1 VSERSFETIY
11 FDKPGPANTERTL
24 EIVAKKASESGISTI
39 LVASTT
45 GETGL
50 KALEKIQGKNVVV
63 VTHSTG
69 FKEPNLQEL
78 REENRVAIESR
89 GGKILTCMHA
99 FGGPNRAIRIKL
111 GTYALD
117 EIVAYV
123 LRTLGQGFKV
133 CVEISLMAADA
144 GLVKV
149 GEPCIAVGGTGRG
162 ADTAVVLSPA
172 NAQNFLDIKIHE
184 ILCKPYLG

>member
-1 VSERSFETIY
+1 VSERSFETVY
-11 FDKPGPANTERTL
+11 FDKPGPANTDRTL
-24 EIVAKKASESGISTI
+24 EIVAKKASESGISTV

-50 KALEKIQGKNVVV
+50 KAVQTIQGKKVVV

-78 REENRVAIESR
+78 REENRVAIESK

-172 NAQNFLDIKIHE
+172 NAQNFLDMRIHE

>member
-1 VSERSFETIY
+1 MGEQSIQTVYFER
-11 FDKPGPANTERTL
+11 PGPANTERAL
-24 EIVAKKASESGISTI
+24 EVAARRASELDLGTV
-39 LVASTT
+39 LVASTS

-50 KALEKIQGKNVVV
+50 RAMQMLRERTVVV

-69 FKEPNLQEL
+69 FKEPNTQEL
-78 REENRVAIESR
+78 TPENRAAIEAA

-99 FGGPNRAIRIKL
+99 FGGPNRAVRIKL

-117 EIVAYV
+117 EIVAYA

-133 CVEISLMAADA
+133 CVEIALMAADA
-144 GLVKV
+144 GLARV
-149 GEPCIAVGGTGRG
+149 GEPCIAIGGTGRG

-172 NAQNFLDIKIHE
+172 NAQNFLDVRIHE
-184 ILCKPYLG
+184 ILCKPYL

>member
-1 VSERSFETIY
+1 
-11 FDKPGPANTERTL
+11 L

-50 KALEKIQGKNVVV
+50 KAVEKIQGKNVVV